1 VVVDLA
7 ASRPDGAVSVGAE
20 KTETEGESHMTD
32 QELQKKRYIAA
43 AIDIA
48 IAIAIGLAFGIL
60 GAVVG
65 FAGARSESSTAMMY
79 VARVLSFLGALV
91 SVGYMLG
98 RDVLGGG
105 RSIGKKVQN
114 INVVTAAGQ
123 PIGFMDSAK
132 RNVIFAIG
140 SLFGLLSS
148 TLQLV
153 PCLGDVVACLLTP
166 LAVLGGLASLV
177 AVIIEL
183 VKISQ
188 DPNGVRLGDQWAGTR
203 VTY

>member
-1 VVVDLA
+1 M
-7 ASRPDGAVSVGAE
+7 
-20 KTETEGESHMTD
+20 EGESHMTD

-48 IAIAIGLAFGIL
+48 IAVAIGFAFGAM
-60 GAVVG
+60 GAVLGIVIG
-65 FAGARSESSTAMMY
+65 RSGPSTAMLY
-79 VARVLSFLGALV
+79 AIRILGFLGALV
-91 SVGYMLG
+91 SLGYMLG

-105 RSIGKKVQN
+105 RSIGKKIQN
-114 INVVTAAGQ
+114 INVVTTSGQ
-123 PIGFMDSAK
+123 PIGFMDSVK
-132 RNVIFAIG
+132 RNAIFAIG

-153 PCLGDVVACLLTP
+153 PCLGDAVACLLTP
-166 LAVLGGLASLV
+166 LSVLGGLASLAA
-177 AVIIEL
+177 AVVEL

-188 DPNGVRLGDQWAGTR
+188 DPNGVRLGDGWANTR

>member
-1 VVVDLA
+1 
-7 ASRPDGAVSVGAE
+7 
-20 KTETEGESHMTD
+20 MTD
-32 QELQKKRYIAA
+32 KELQNKRFIAA
-43 AIDIA
+43 GIDIA
-48 IAIAIGLAFGIL
+48 IAIAIGVAFALL
-60 GAVVG
+60 GFVVG
-65 FAGARSESSTAMMY
+65 FAGARSSGSSTAIMY
-79 VARVLSFLGALV
+79 VGRVLGFLGALV

-105 RSIGKKVQN
+105 RSIGKKIQN
-114 INVVTAAGQ
+114 INVVTTAGH
-123 PIGFMDSAK
+123 PITFMDSAK

-153 PCLGDVVACLLTP
+153 PCLGDAVACLLTP
-166 LAVLGGLASLV
+166 LALLGAFASLV
-177 AVIIEL
+177 AAVVEL

-188 DPNGVRLGDQWAGTR
+188 DPNGVRLGDQWANTR

>member
-1 VVVDLA
+1 
-7 ASRPDGAVSVGAE
+7 
-20 KTETEGESHMTD
+20 MTD

-48 IAIAIGLAFGIL
+48 IAIAIGLAFGAMSTVL
-60 GAVVG
+60 GIVVG
-65 FAGARSESSTAMMY
+65 RSGNAGPVMLYAIRI
-79 VARVLSFLGALV
+79 VGFLGALV

-105 RSIGKKVQN
+105 RSLGKKMQN

-132 RNVIFAIG
+132 RNAIFAIG
-140 SLFGLLSS
+140 SLLGLLSS

-153 PCLGDVVACLLTP
+153 PCLGDAVACLLMP
-166 LAVLGGLASLV
+166 LTVLGGVASLV
-177 AVIIEL
+177 AAVIEL

-188 DPNGVRLGDQWAGTR
+188 DPNGVRLGDGWAGTR